1 MVEATQEE
9 LEMTWL
15 ITGASGQLGLA
26 MQSELKARNIEYL
39 ALNSQNLDITNLE
52 MVYKSLSENEPSVVV
67 NCAAWT
73 DVDGAET
80 NEDRAFAVNALGAKY
95 LALASKQIGATLVHI
110 STDYVFSGENDAPWQ
125 EDAERN
131 PTSVYGSSKR
141 DGEIFVED
149 FYPEGSYIIRT
160 AWLYSSNGKNFAK
173 TMAKLALSASHEVR
187 VVNDQFGQP
196 TSAKDLAKQI
206 IQLVLGN
213 ANFGTYHGTN
223 GGSATWFEFATEIF
237 SFTSADES
245 RLIPVTTAEFPRPAK
260 RPAYSVLSHE
270 NWRNSGVQEM
280 RDWKEALVEEM
291 PLILIQLKKDEEK

>member
-1 MVEATQEE
+1 VETTKEE

-26 MQSELKARNIEYL
+26 MQSELKARNIQYL
-39 ALNSQNLDITNLE
+39 ALSSQDLDITNFE
-52 MVYKSLSENEPSVVV
+52 MVNKSLTENEPSVVV

-80 NEDRAFAVNALGAKY
+80 NQDRAFAVNALGAKY
-95 LALASKQIGATLVHI
+95 LALASKHIGAKLVHI

-125 EDAERN
+125 EDAELN
-131 PTSVYGSSKR
+131 PASVYGSSKH

-149 FYPEGSYIIRT
+149 LYPEGSYIIRT

-173 TMAKLALSASHEVR
+173 TMTKLALSTAHEVR
-187 VVNDQFGQP
+187 VVNDQHGQP

-206 IQLVLGN
+206 IQLVLGK
-213 ANFGTYHGTN
+213 AIFGIYHGTN
-223 GGSATWFEFATEIF
+223 AGSATWFEFATEIF
-237 SFTSADES
+237 SITSADES

-270 NWRNSGVQEM
+270 NWKNSGVEEM
-280 RDWKEALVEEM
+280 RDWKEALAEEM
-291 PLILIQLKKDEEK
+291 PLILIQLKKENK

>member
-26 MQSELKARNIEYL
+26 MQSELKARNIDYL
-39 ALNSQNLDITNLE
+39 ALNSQDLDITNLE
-52 MVYKSLSENEPSVVV
+52 MVNKSLTENAPSVVV

-73 DVDGAET
+73 DVDEAET
-80 NEDRAFAVNALGAKY
+80 NQDRAFAVNALGAKN

-160 AWLYSSNGKNFAK
+160 AWLYSPNGRNFAK
-173 TMAKLALSASHEVR
+173 TMAKLALSNVKEVR

-196 TSAKDLAKQI
+196 TSAGDLSKQI
-206 IQLVLGN
+206 VDLVM
-213 ANFGTYHGTN
+213 AKKSFGVYHGTN
-223 GGSATWFEFATEIF
+223 SGSATWFDFAREIF
-237 SFTSADES
+237 ELVGKEKSRIVPVSTS
-245 RLIPVTTAEFPRPAK
+245 EFPRPAK
-260 RPAYSVLSHE
+260 RPSYSVLGHE
-270 NWRNSGVQEM
+270 NWRKSGIEVMPE
-280 RDWKEALVEEM
+280 WKSTLAHEM
-291 PLILIQLKKDEEK
+291 PAILSQLTREEV